1 MTNAEQ
7 KQQGDGGRF
16 VGTTWQDL
24 LDLETVDVPE
34 YLRIQNNPD
43 MGDEDLSVD
52 RYISQEFFNKEKEE
66 MWPRVWQM
74 ACREEEIPEPGD
86 HHVYWII
93 DRSVIVTRTPS
104 GEIKGYINSCRHRG
118 RCLRDESGSVDKF
131 RCPFHGA
138 TWDLEGQFQGIPN
151 QWDFEHIEGRDMS
164 LPQVKVATWGGFVF
178 VNFDQDAPPLEEYM
192 DCLLYTSPSPRDR
205 G

>member
-1 MTNAEQ
+1 MANAEQ

-104 GEIKGYINSCRHRG
+104 GEIKGYILVWPSADDARYRRLLSNVKNSFETITG
-118 RCLRDESGSVDKF
+118 VLETTEGTGGLQEVDALFGLDLR
-131 RCPFHGA
+131 
-138 TWDLEGQFQGIPN
+138 
-151 QWDFEHIEGRDMS
+151 
-164 LPQVKVATWGGFVF
+164 
-178 VNFDQDAPPLEEYM
+178 
-192 DCLLYTSPSPRDR
+192 
-205 G
+205 